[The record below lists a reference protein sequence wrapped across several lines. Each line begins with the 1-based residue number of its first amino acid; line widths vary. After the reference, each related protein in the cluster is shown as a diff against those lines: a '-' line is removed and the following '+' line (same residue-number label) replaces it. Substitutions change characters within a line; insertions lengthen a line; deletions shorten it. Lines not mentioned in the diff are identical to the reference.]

1 MIAIIRR
8 MLDVL
13 HLLDHTTPAD
23 AMEQLV
29 LLVHRTATTLRHRFA
44 VLGSHVTIDLAQ
56 RAGLPRGLIQPLPSA
71 GWADPTGWRALRRRV
86 ETPGQVHAWGVPSVV
101 AATVCYA
108 GKTPCVATFTEPPAA
123 AHRRLLRVIDGRG
136 GRWTWLATSP
146 CVAKELAAA
155 GLNPGHVQVVPAAV
169 SMAEARPPAQGITP
183 LRESLGIGPGD
194 GPVVLLAGEGR
205 RARHDHGLW
214 AVAILEQLFPR
225 TRTIVREDSRGR
237 VDLGLERFRHALPD
251 EETLVIAPA
260 EMAWGTLV
268 HAADIVLATPD
279 GAMGTAS
286 VLAAM
291 AAGVPVLATP
301 EACMTDLIA
310 HGETGMIARTSKPRS
325 VAARLEEFM
334 ADSTLRYP
342 LTDRARARVHGE
354 HAPSAMVEAVMGNY
368 GRAPGAVG
376 TAAAGQALAS

>member
-1 MIAIIRR
+1 

-13 HLLDHTTPAD
+13 HLLDHSTPAD
-23 AMEQLV
+23 AVEQLV

-44 VLGSHVTIDLAQ
+44 VLGSHGTIALAE
-56 RAGLPRGLIQPLPSA
+56 RAGIPRALIKPLPSV

-86 ETPGQVHAWGVPSVV
+86 ERPGQVHAWGVPSVV
-101 AATVCYA
+101 AATVSFA
-108 GKTPCVATFTEPPAA
+108 GKVPCVASFAEPPAA

-146 CVAKELAAA
+146 CVASELVAA
-155 GLNPGHVQVVPAAV
+155 GLNPERVRVTPAGV
-169 SMAEARPPAQGITP
+169 SMASAKTPVQGITP
-183 LRESLGIGPGD
+183 LRESLGIGPEE
-194 GPVVLLAGEGR
+194 GPIVLLAGEGP

-225 TRTIVREDSRGR
+225 TRAIVREDSRGR
-237 VDLGLERFRHALPD
+237 VDAGLERFRHSLPD
-251 EETLVIAPA
+251 EQALVIAPA

-279 GAMGTAS
+279 GAMGTGS

-310 HGETGMIARTSKPRS
+310 HGETGMIARTGKPRA
-325 VAARLEEFM
+325 VAARMEEFM

-354 HAPSAMVEAVMGNY
+354 HSPTAMVEAVMGVY
-368 GRAPGAVG
+368 GGAAV
-376 TAAAGQALAS
+376 AGQALAS